1 MYDDVHQYYIWTT
14 KSMNSDDHNFATGVS
29 RRGRGRPRDLDKRR
43 AVLEAA
49 SALFIER
56 GIAATT
62 IEAVADR
69 ASVSKMTLY
78 SHFPD
83 KPALLSAVFERNL
96 SAIDLPNLSE
106 RTDLSPLERLSDFGE
121 RLVGFL
127 TRPEIVRGGRVMAA
141 SADDFPA
148 LAAAFYAAGP
158 GAVLAKLAP
167 FLRTLDESGEIA
179 VPDPELAAEQ
189 LAAAWLGVSQLKQS
203 LGVSGPPSPA
213 EIALRVRLATE
224 TMLRGWATGQSS
236 R

>member
-1 MYDDVHQYYIWTT
+1 
-14 KSMNSDDHNFATGVS
+14 MNSGDHDFASGPA
-29 RRGRGRPRDLDKRR
+29 RRCRGRPRDLNKRE
-43 AVLEAA
+43 AILEAA
-49 SALFIER
+49 GALFLER

-62 IEAVADR
+62 MESVAER
-69 ASVSKMTLY
+69 AKASKMTLY

-83 KPALLSAVFERNL
+83 KPALLGAVFERNL
-96 SAIDLPNLSE
+96 KRIRLPDLSE
-106 RTDLSPLERLSDFGE
+106 RSGLSPLERLTDFGE

-127 TRPEIVRGGRVMAA
+127 TRPEIVRTGRVMAA

-158 GAVLAKLAP
+158 GAVLSKLAP
-167 FLRTLDESGEIA
+167 YLGALDESGAIA

-203 LGVSGPPSPA
+203 LGVSAPPSPP

-224 TMLRGWATGQSS
+224 TMLRGWGAPLPGPT
-236 R
+236 